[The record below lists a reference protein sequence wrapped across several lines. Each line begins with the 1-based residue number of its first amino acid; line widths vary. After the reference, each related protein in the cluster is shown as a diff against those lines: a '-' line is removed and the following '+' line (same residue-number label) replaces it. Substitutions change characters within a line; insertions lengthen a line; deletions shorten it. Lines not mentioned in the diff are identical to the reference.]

1 MTWIAKALALI
12 PLLPLAAALI
22 ITLLRRT
29 QRVAAALVAIVAL
42 GASCLLS
49 FALFLQVGVNHLQP
63 KPFNFDWLQMGDAAL
78 RLGIALDPLTA
89 VMLVMVTFVGL
100 LIFIFSAGY
109 MAQDERFT
117 RFFAFLSLFAA
128 AMLGVVIA
136 NDLLLLFMCW
146 ELVGLASYLLI
157 GFWFF
162 KPEAAAAARKAFLTT
177 RIGDVG
183 FFIGMLWLYS
193 ASGTLVFYDGGN
205 GCLEQANVSKLQAII
220 SVAGLPLASVIGLLI
235 FLGAMSKSGQVPL
248 HVWLPDA
255 MEGPTP
261 VSALI
266 HAATMVAAGVFLMA
280 RVFPLIAN
288 GPALTAMTWIGA
300 ITAIFGATVAVA
312 QNDIKRILAYST
324 VSQLGY
330 MMMGLG
336 AGGVAV
342 GMFHLITHAFFKALL
357 FLGAGSVIHGCH
369 HEQDIRRMGGLRQK
383 MPITFITYAVGMM
396 ALAGVPIFFSGFWSK
411 DEILHATLAWKAS
424 KVPFV
429 LGLVGAGLTAFY
441 MTRQMAYVFFGKYR
455 GHHPAHESPPV
466 MTMPL
471 MILAACAVLLGF
483 IGTPFWP
490 WFQTFLTGEHHEFNP
505 TVFWGLAAAST
516 AVVAAGILLGWR
528 VYGNAAAAADPFEAR
543 APGAFGVLRDKFYF
557 DEIYRRTAISFYNFA
572 GRAMAVVEDVLWRA
586 TVQAS
591 SVVLM
596 AVAWLNRLVDE
607 FAVNGG
613 FDRVTRGLRRSGH
626 GAAQT
631 QTGQIQ
637 SYLRVIAIAVA
648 VLALLLAWGGK

>member
-1 MTWIAKALALI
+1 MSWIATALALV
-12 PLLPLAAALI
+12 PLLPLAATLG
-22 ITLLRRT
+22 ITLLRPT
-29 QRVAAALVAIVAL
+29 QRLAAAFIAIAAL
-42 GASCLLS
+42 GISCVLA
-49 FALFLQVGVNHLQP
+49 FALFLQVAANHIGP
-63 KPFNFDWLQMGDAAL
+63 RHYNFAWLQMGGASLQMGIGLDA
-78 RLGIALDPLTA
+78 LTA

-109 MAQDERFT
+109 MAEDERFT

-183 FFIGMLWLYS
+183 FFIGMLWLFS
-193 ASGTLVFYDGGN
+193 ASGTLVFYDGGR
-205 GCLEQANVSKLQAII
+205 GCLDAENVSKLTVMMAG
-220 SVAGLPLASVIGLLI
+220 GLPLASVIGLLI

-280 RVFPLIAN
+280 RVYPLLEG
-288 GPALTAMTWIGA
+288 GPALTVITWVGA
-300 ITAIFGATVAVA
+300 ITAIFGATVAMA

-369 HEQDIRRMGGLRQK
+369 HEQDIRHMGGLREK
-383 MPITFITYAVGMM
+383 MPLTFKTYAVGMM
-396 ALAGVPIFFSGFWSK
+396 ALAGFPIFFSGFWSK
-411 DEILHATLAWKAS
+411 DEILHATLTWESS
-424 KVPFV
+424 KIPFV
-429 LGLVGAGLTAFY
+429 LGLVGAGFTAFY

-455 GHHPAHESPPV
+455 GHHAPHESAPIL
-466 MTMPL
+466 TMPL
-471 MILAACAVLLGF
+471 LILAVCAILLGF
-483 IGTPFWP
+483 VGTPFWP
-490 WFQTFLTGEHHEFNP
+490 WFQELLGEEHHPFHP
-505 TVFWGLAAAST
+505 GIFWGLAAGST
-516 AVVAAGILLGWR
+516 AAVALGVFFGWR
-528 VYGNAAAAADPFEAR
+528 VYGKLETAKDPFEAR
-543 APGAFGVLRDKFYF
+543 VPGAFGVLQNKFYF
-557 DEIYRRTAISFYNFA
+557 DEIYRDTAVAFFNFA
-572 GRAMAVVEDVLWRA
+572 GRAMVVVEDVLWRA

-591 SVVLM
+591 AVVLL
-596 AVAWLNRLVDE
+596 AVAWFNRLVDE

-613 FDRVTRGLRRSGH
+613 FDRVTRGLRRSGA

-631 QTGQIQ
+631 QTGQVQ
-637 SYLRVIAIAVA
+637 SYLRAIAIAVA
-648 VLALLLAWGGK
+648 VLVLLLAWGGK